1 MTGWVNRAGFNKWV
15 TLYAKDQNKFFEDFA
30 AAFGKLMVH
39 FSHHII
45 SPALLLV

>member
-1 MTGWVNRAGFNKWV
+1 MNWAGFNKWV

-39 FSHHII
+39 FSHSIAYL
-45 SPALLLV
+45 AL